1 MYQVFD
7 TAQLLRLGLS
17 EREVRD
23 AALCCLE
30 RVARGRFAVRRRCED
45 ERHRRIR
52 ESADQGDVTML
63 TTRNDFRDVI
73 ERLKVLVRARA
84 DLVNGARRRESGGVP
99 YEVFSHLSAALV
111 WGLVVSRPAEHR
123 VEVIRSATSR
133 RYANLHVRRRDLPVA
148 QVDRNGDIRVTSLP
162 RTLIDVARDYDL
174 DVSVPMLDDALRR
187 ELVTETTLHATLA
200 DATETRNAKRVLTA
214 LDTADPRR
222 ESPAESI
229 VAVRFF
235 ENMIRG
241 FEPQADIVDRHGRFI
256 ARVDFLHKGA
266 KLVVEFDGRAK
277 YFLND
282 RDHRAA
288 FDQERERER
297 QLRALGYHVVRI
309 FWKDLFRRDA
319 FIDVKRL
326 VAARLP

>member
-23 AALCCLE
+23 AARCCLE
-30 RVARGRFAVRRRCED
+30 RVARGRFAIRRRCD
-45 ERHRRIR
+45 AERHRRIR
-52 ESADQGDVTML
+52 ESADQEDATLLVPH
-63 TTRNDFRDVI
+63 NDFRDVF
-73 ERLKVLVRARA
+73 ERLKVLIRARA
-84 DLVNGARRRESGGVP
+84 DLVNSVHRKEAGGVP

-111 WGLVVSRPAEHR
+111 WGLAVSRPAEHR
-123 VEVIRSATSR
+123 VEVIRRETSR
-133 RYANLHVRRRDLPVA
+133 RYTNLHVRRRDLPVA
-148 QVDRNGDIRVTSLP
+148 QIDRNGDICVTSLA

-187 ELVTETTLHATLA
+187 EVVTESLLRATLA
-200 DATETRNAKRVLTA
+200 NVSEVRSGNRVLTA
-214 LDTADPRR
+214 LDVADPRR

-235 ENMIRG
+235 ENMVLG
-241 FEPQADIVDRHGRFI
+241 FEPQVDVVDRHGRFV
-256 ARVDFLHKGA
+256 ARVDFLHEGA
-266 KLVVEFDGRAK
+266 KLIVEFDGRTK
-277 YFLND
+277 YFLHD
-282 RDHRAA
+282 RDHREA

-297 QLRALGYHVVRI
+297 RLRALGYHVVRI

-326 VAARLP
+326 VEARLL